1 MRKWIAA
8 TIVTLAAT
16 GGFAA
21 DTKKAGAD
29 EDFAEMA
36 VSIAEKL
43 FQIVA
48 DNKDDC
54 KKMATNLD
62 AFITANKDKLETM
75 KKKGD
80 QLTPEQREEMKKKYG
95 ARQQAALE
103 KAKPGLI
110 KCGDTPEFKA
120 AMEKMP
126 KAGGK

>member
-1 MRKWIAA
+1 MRKWLAA

-16 GGFAA
+16 GSFAA
-21 DTKKAGAD
+21 DTKKSD
-29 EDFAEMA
+29 DDDFAEMA

-62 AFITANKDKLETM
+62 AFITANKDKLETV

-80 QLTPEQREEMKKKYG
+80 QLTPEQKEELKKKYA

-103 KAKPGLI
+103 KAKPGLM

>member
-1 MRKWIAA
+1 MRKWLAA
-8 TIVTLAAT
+8 TILTLAAT
-16 GGFAA
+16 GSFAA
-21 DTKKAGAD
+21 DTKKTAD
-29 EDFAEMA
+29 DDFAEMA

-62 AFITANKDKLETM
+62 AFITANKDKLETV

-80 QLTPEQREEMKKKYG
+80 QLTPEQKEEMKKKYA

-103 KAKPGLI
+103 KAKPGLM

>member
-1 MRKWIAA
+1 MRKWLAA

-16 GGFAA
+16 GSFAA
-21 DTKKAGAD
+21 DTKKSD
-29 EDFAEMA
+29 DDDFAEMA

-62 AFITANKDKLETM
+62 AFITANKDKLETV

-80 QLTPEQREEMKKKYG
+80 QLTPEQKEELKKKYA

-103 KAKPGLI
+103 KAKPGLM

-126 KAGGK
+126 KGGK